1 MTQTNYTRA
10 LADIICD
17 RMTEGES
24 LRAICRD
31 FGMPSEGAVRGWSVR
46 DVDGFGERYRA
57 ARLLLMEYWAD
68 QIVDIADDA
77 DLDPRD
83 RQIRTGVRQWLMS
96 KLSPRRFGDKVQI
109 GGDPENPLRL
119 THQQVSLADL
129 TDSQI
134 NALDRFSQAMI
145 EENGNSGVPEN
156 RR

>member
-17 RMTEGES
+17 RMTEGEG

-31 FGMPSEGAVRGWSVR
+31 FGMPSEGAVRGWSVP

-68 QIVDIADDA
+68 QIVDIADDG

-96 KLSPRRFGDKVQI
+96 KVSRGYGERLVHS
-109 GGDPENPLRL
+109 GDPESPVRVV
-119 THQQVSLADL
+119 HQQLLLADQTGEQL
-129 TDSQI
+129 E
-134 NALDRFSQAMI
+134 ALDRFTALIVERQVVKPGS
-145 EENGNSGVPEN
+145 
-156 RR
+156 

>member
-57 ARLLLMEYWAD
+57 ARLLLMECWAD
-68 QIVDIADDA
+68 QSVDIAADA
-77 DLDPRD
+77 DRARRD
-83 RQIRTGVRQWLMS
+83 RQIRTEVRQWLMS
-96 KLSPRRFGDKVQI
+96 KLSPRRFGAKGQI
-109 GGDPENPLRL
+109 GGGLENP
-119 THQQVSLADL
+119 
-129 TDSQI
+129 
-134 NALDRFSQAMI
+134 
-145 EENGNSGVPEN
+145 
-156 RR
+156 RRPTPQ

>member
-17 RMTEGES
+17 RMIEGES

-96 KLSPRRFGDKVQI
+96 KLSRGYGERLVHS
-109 GGDPENPLRL
+109 GDPESPVRVV
-119 THQQVSLADL
+119 HQHLLLADL
-129 TDSQI
+129 TREQ
-134 NALDRFSQAMI
+134 L
-145 EENGNSGVPEN
+145 
-156 RR
+156 